1 MRAGRLNKR
10 VMLEQPV
17 TTTDAYGGTTTTWQ
31 EVGTRWAGVEP
42 LRGKEFFEAQAA
54 QSEVEVRV
62 VVRYDSAIAG
72 VDATWRVVYGSRV
85 FEVESAINTGERDEQ
100 IEIMCKERTT

>member
-10 VMLEQPV
+10 VTLERPV
-17 TTTDAYGGTTTTWQ
+17 TTTDAYGGTETTW
-31 EVGTRWAGVEP
+31 ESVGDRWAGVEP

-54 QSEVEVRV
+54 QSEVELRV

-72 VDATWRVVYGSRV
+72 VDATWRVVYGARV

-100 IEIMCKERTT
+100 IELMCKERTT